1 MVLSNEDNLK
11 GFELKG
17 LELKGVEIVVVIV
30 GEVKVQ
36 KCSFKGGSVKSVVFL
51 KTLCGVVV
59 CMFVEKD
66 VLLKI
71 LQYSRA
77 RIT

>member
-1 MVLSNEDNLK
+1 MNQKGLEFED
-11 GFELKG
+11 
-17 LELKGVEIVVVIV
+17 LELKGVEIVVVVV

-36 KCSFKGGSVKSVVFL
+36 KCSFEGNPSKSVVFL
-51 KTLCGVVV
+51 GALCGVV
-59 CMFVEKD
+59 CMFVGKD

-77 RIT
+77 RMACTPMN